1 MELFHAFCSVFRA
14 EHRREPQYEEEEEE
28 EILGSD
34 DDEQEDPE
42 DYQKGTLC
50 LRHCMCIDRY
60 KYHKKST
67 LYLYVQVVSESW
79 LFAWLLV

>member
-1 MELFHAFCSVFRA
+1 MELFHALFSVFRA

-42 DYQKGTLC
+42 DYQKGTLSVLMGTC
-50 LRHCMCIDRY
+50 TIRKVCCVY
-60 KYHKKST
+60 
-67 LYLYVQVVSESW
+67 
-79 LFAWLLV
+79 